1 MASASNA
8 RADLAPGVSGYFRL
22 AGRLTAILACLLG
35 ALALHGIWRLFRR
48 PSPWPPRFL
57 GAVAWLAGARIRVV
71 GQPLKQN
78 VLLLANHQS
87 WLDILAIAGASGST
101 FVAKGELRTAPLVGW
116 LCGLNDTLFVERGDR
131 LGVAAQVEALR
142 SALGGRPVTIFPE
155 GTTGD
160 GTALLPF
167 KASLLAV
174 ADPPP
179 PGLMI
184 QPVLLDYGSAT
195 PEIGWIGG
203 ESGASNAIR
212 LVSRAGTIPLTI
224 RFLEPFDP
232 AGLGRKGVAAE
243 TRRRM
248 EAAQAGSAGQSGV

>member
-1 MASASNA
+1 MASASIA
-8 RADLAPGVSGYFRL
+8 RADRAPGLVGYLRL
-22 AGRLTAILACLLG
+22 AARVAAILVTLLA
-35 ALALHGIWRLFRR
+35 ALALHGAWRLFRR

-57 GAVAWLAGARIRVV
+57 GTVAWLAGARIRTE
-71 GQPLKQN
+71 GQPLRHN

-116 LCGLNDTLFVERGDR
+116 LCRLNETLFVERGDR
-131 LGVAAQVEALR
+131 LGVAAQVQALR
-142 SALGGRPVTIFPE
+142 EALGGRPVTIFPE
-155 GTTGD
+155 GTTGN

-179 PGLMI
+179 LGLRV
-184 QPVLLDYGSAT
+184 QPVLLNYGEAT
-195 PEIGWIGG
+195 PEVGWVDG
-203 ESGASNAIR
+203 ESGVHNAVR
-212 LVSRAGTIPLTI
+212 LVSRPGTIPITI
-224 RFLEPFDP
+224 HFLDPFDP

-243 TRRRM
+243 ARRRM
-248 EAAQAGSAGQSGV
+248 EAAHAGRRA